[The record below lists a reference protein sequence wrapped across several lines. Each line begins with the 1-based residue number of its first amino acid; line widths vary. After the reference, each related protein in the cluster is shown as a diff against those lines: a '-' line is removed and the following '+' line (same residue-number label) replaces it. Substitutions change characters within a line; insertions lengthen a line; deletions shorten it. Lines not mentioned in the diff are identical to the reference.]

1 MNEYLTTLFTLILI
15 ILIIILILL
24 HLLDFEWVG
33 KAPNLLKP
41 VLAGAERREPVFISN
56 DIKHEK
62 SHYFIPEHYDD
73 TLDYLLIP
81 HGQIVDRV
89 EKLAWDMMS
98 DYSGETVHLLC
109 VLKGAS
115 TFFQDLTT
123 SIKKI
128 HGARRGNYVP
138 FTIDFIRVKSYEG
151 TESSGKVHIH
161 GCDMSKLRGKHV
173 IFVEDIIDTGLTMT
187 KVLEY
192 MQQTIIPA
200 SVRIASLIEKRTTR
214 GSGFKAD
221 YVGFSVPDSFIV
233 GYCMDYEEAYR
244 DLDHI
249 CVINDKGKEQFRFY
263 DA

>member
-1 MNEYLTTLFTLILI
+1 M
-15 ILIIILILL
+15 
-24 HLLDFEWVG
+24 
-33 KAPNLLKP
+33 
-41 VLAGAERREPVFISN
+41 
-56 DIKHEK
+56 
-62 SHYFIPEHYDD
+62 
-73 TLDYLLIP
+73 IP

-89 EKLAWDMMS
+89 EKLAWDIMS
-98 DYSGETVHLLC
+98 DYSGQTVHLLC

-115 TFFQDLTT
+115 TFFQDLTAAF
-123 SIKKI
+123 KRL
-128 HGARRGNYVP
+128 HGARREQYVP

-161 GCDMSKLRGKHV
+161 GCDMTKLRGKHV
-173 IFVEDIIDTGLTMT
+173 IFIEDIIDTGLTMT
-187 KVLEY
+187 RVLEY
-192 MQQTIIPA
+192 MQENIVPA

-244 DLDHI
+244 DLDHL
-249 CVINDKGKEQFRFY
+249 CVINDKGIEDFKFY